1 MKSPAYRKTIYK
13 FGLFE
18 FDPGS
23 GELRKSGLRVRLSQ
37 QSAKLLSVLLRS
49 KGKLCTREELHRELW
64 PADTFVDFEHSL
76 NKAVW
81 GLRQALGDFVASPRY
96 IETVA
101 GQGYRFL
108 TIPQYQGQP
117 VSPAGKRRP
126 LESLA
131 VISPSNVGGNEECA
145 FLAGQVA
152 SRLISKLCGA
162 TKLRVLAHST
172 VKQYN
177 LAGVDPRTAGN
188 QLGVNAVLTGEIL
201 QRNGDLMVTLELI
214 DAADGSQIWGTQ
226 LKEAWPQAAERAEQ
240 MADEIVRQLQPALSR
255 TRKAATPEDTPEPKP
270 SKAQIEILKPPV
282 RAPRIQLKKAF
293 LFA

>member
-1 MKSPAYRKTIYK
+1 MKSPAHRKAIYR

-23 GELRKSGLRVRLSQ
+23 GELRKSGLKVRLSQ
-37 QSAKLLSVLLRS
+37 QSAKLLSVLLGSEGR
-49 KGKLCTREELHRELW
+49 LCTREELRRELW
-64 PADTFVDFEHSL
+64 PTNTFVDFEHSL

-108 TIPQYQGQP
+108 IIPQYQDQP
-117 VSPAGKRRP
+117 VSPAGKKRS

-131 VISPSNVGGNEECA
+131 VVSPSNVGGSEECA
-145 FLAGQVA
+145 FVADQVA
-152 SRLISKLCGA
+152 SRLTSKLCGV
-162 TKLRVLAHST
+162 TRLRVLAHST

-177 LAGVDPRTAGN
+177 LASVDPRKAGN
-188 QLGVNAVLTGEIL
+188 QLGVDAVMTGEIL
-201 QRNGDLMVTLELI
+201 QRNGDLIVALELI

-240 MADEIVRQLQPALSR
+240 MADEIVRQLQPTLAR
-255 TRKAATPEDTPEPKP
+255 TRKRIAEPKP
-270 SKAQIEILKPPV
+270 PKGRIEILKPPLLRPPV
-282 RAPRIQLKKAF
+282 RSKKAF